1 MAPPPPTPTATPEP
15 EVAVGNKV
23 GNRAPDFQ
31 VTTVDGVTV
40 TPAELEG
47 KPYILYFFATW

>member
-1 MAPPPPTPTATPEP
+1 M
-15 EVAVGNKV
+15 GNKV

-31 VTTVDGVTV
+31 VTTVDGVPV
-40 TPAELEG
+40 TPADLKG